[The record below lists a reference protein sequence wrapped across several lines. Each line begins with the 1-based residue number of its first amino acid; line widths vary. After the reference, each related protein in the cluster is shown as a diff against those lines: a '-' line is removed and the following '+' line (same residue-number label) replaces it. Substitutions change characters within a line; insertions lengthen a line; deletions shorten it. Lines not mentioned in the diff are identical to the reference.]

1 MRKIILLCGFLLLLV
16 AFVFAG
22 CHQEPAEPLSLTL
35 LSDTAVCEM
44 GKKFDLT
51 KLHIIEEDVNYSYSA
66 SYLDPATGQT
76 VEIAISESGKIQ
88 QDFPADVHIA
98 ISASRGEETV
108 TETADIAVTYEAD
121 AVDRLL
127 TSGGKAGYAD
137 PGVCKWLSF
146 DPAFF
151 RQEGGTSSIKV
162 SMEQGK
168 EPAGKTVLDL
178 CHYSLTPYYTAR
190 IWNDA
195 LVTFWVY
202 NPDEKPIEFR
212 LNIFDANA
220 KINIGWNS
228 EANDQVQWAQPGQ
241 WTQLFFSLKKYG
253 VDGILYMDEDLTRND
268 ILEVQAKATEDRSC
282 EFYVD
287 GVDIIPAYKVS
298 DLFPEAE
305 LPAQPLDMLAECKMH
320 ISSLGKHGSYEVTSK
335 GTNKS
340 EDTFRFWT
348 AEKTGYPMLKLSFT
362 SATDITEYDFLRL
375 DVKAVSASP
384 WLGVYLEYADASG
397 KTQTSAYYAD
407 FRTDV
412 WKSVNI
418 PLSQFQDADLT
429 KVKSIK
435 FCVNFDDGFVADKL
449 NEVYLDNVFLT
460 ALEASVP
467 MNTPAIQED
476 DDLISGPFQWSG
488 TGGIKEDR
496 NGIIKVSEDG
506 NGNCRSNSALM
517 FWANTTSGYPRA
529 SFFFDEP
536 QDWSRVTEMYV
547 DTRMENAY
555 GWVSIEL
562 ITYDEAGMIQYIQ
575 YSFDAINSAWNTHVI
590 PIQWFDRAELPLIY
604 GIRLTCNLDGN
615 FVSGTVSKVYI
626 DNLYILEE

>member
-1 MRKIILLCGFLLLLV
+1 MKKKMLLCGFLLLLAV
-16 AFVFAG
+16 LVFAG
-22 CHQEPAEPLSLTL
+22 CHQEPAQPLTL
-35 LSDTAVCEM
+35 TLFNSSAECEI
-44 GKKFDLT
+44 GEKFDLSR
-51 KLHIIEEDVNYSYSA
+51 LHFSEEGVSYSYSA
-66 SYLDPATGQT
+66 SYVDPATMLT
-76 VEIAISESGKIQ
+76 VELPLSESNMIR
-88 QDFPADVHIA
+88 QDFPADVHVV
-98 ISASRGEETV
+98 ISAFRGEEV
-108 TETADIAVTYEAD
+108 ATETVDITITYEAD
-121 AVDRLL
+121 AVDRFLV
-127 TSGGKAGYAD
+127 SGGKAGYSD
-137 PGVCKWLSF
+137 PGVYKWLSF
-146 DPAFF
+146 DPAFL
-151 RQEGGTSSIKV
+151 RQEGGTTSVKV
-162 SMEQGK
+162 CMEQGADP
-168 EPAGKTVLDL
+168 EGKTVLDL

-190 IWNDA
+190 TWGDSVVA
-195 LVTFWVY
+195 FWVY
-202 NPDEKPIEFR
+202 NPSEKPIEFR
-212 LNIFDANA
+212 LNLLDANA

-241 WTQLFFSLKKYG
+241 WTQLLFSLKKFG
-253 VDGILYMDEDLTRND
+253 VTGILYMDEDLTRND
-268 ILEVQAKATEDRSC
+268 ILEVQAKAAVEGPC
-282 EFYVD
+282 EFYID
-287 GVDIIPAYKVS
+287 GADIIPAHMLS
-298 DLFPEAE
+298 DAYPGAST
-305 LPAQPLDMLAECKMH
+305 PPQPLDMLAECKIH
-320 ISSLGKHGSYEVTSK
+320 VSSLGKHGLYEVTSK

-348 AEKTGYPMLKLSFT
+348 SEKTGYPMLKLSFT
-362 SATDITEYDFLRL
+362 RATDITEYDFLRL

-407 FRTDV
+407 FKTDV

-418 PLSQFQDADLT
+418 PLSQFHGADLS

-435 FCVNFDDGFVADKL
+435 FCVNFDDGFVPDKL
-449 NEVYLDNVFLT
+449 NEVYLDNIFLT
-460 ALEASVP
+460 TLEASVP
-467 MNTPAIQED
+467 MNKPAIKED

-488 TGGIKEDR
+488 TSGIKEDR

-529 SFFFDEP
+529 SFFFDKP
-536 QDWSRVTEMYV
+536 QDWSKVTEMYV

-562 ITYDEAGMIQYIQ
+562 ITYDEDGMIQYIQ
-575 YSFDAINSAWNTHVI
+575 YTFDAINSAWNTHVI

-615 FVSGTVSKVYI
+615 FVSGTVSKVYV